1 MCCRIG
7 NSYKIMELCRFVS
20 GDGRCKFLNKEN
32 ASACISFHSAVTF
45 EEVIVALLSK
55 SDPLFYGIRWFDTAF
70 STAHLST
77 LFQHSPYNTY
87 VSRISTNIVAFFPK
101 TPNSPI
107 RPFCSSFLLHI
118 PCLFLCAGC
127 PPTRLFSLILS
138 RLCHIC
144 NIFQCPFISFLSVP
158 KVLHSSSLLF
168 SNTVVYGETK
178 FHIHTKQRLKLLFC
192 TYISVFMIL
201 GARRGDK
208 TF

>member
-101 TPNSPI
+101 TPNSPT
-107 RPFCSSFLLHI
+107 RPFCSGFLLHI

-127 PPTRLFSLILS
+127 PPTSSVLFDFIAPLS
-138 RLCHIC
+138 YLQYIPV
-144 NIFQCPFISFLSVP
+144 PFHFLP
-158 KVLHSSSLLF
+158 FSSKG
-168 SNTVVYGETK
+168 TP
-178 FHIHTKQRLKLLFC
+178 Q
-192 TYISVFMIL
+192 
-201 GARRGDK
+201 
-208 TF
+208 